1 MFVVSQDRL
10 CAVNLNEVQILRVT
24 VLGSFVAV
32 FNGGKSCLLGKFS
45 NRKDAEEARDHI
57 LRSEADVY
65 YL

>member
-24 VLGSFVAV
+24 VFGNLVAV
-32 FNGGKSCLLGKFS
+32 FNGGTSCFLGEFPS
-45 NRKDAEEARDHI
+45 REEAEEVRDRI
-57 LRSEADVY
+57 MWSNAKVY